1 MYKNRGTAWISNL
14 VVRYFQ
20 RRLKEAEILEN
31 KIKDKE
37 IEAARL
43 KEEAEQKRQVTSLG
57 YISVSNVCCHVMCCS
72 VRLLSALCKTI

>member
-1 MYKNRGTAWISNL
+1 MYKNMRTSWISNL

-57 YISVSNVCCHVMCCS
+57 YISGSNVCCLVLCCA
-72 VRLLSALCKTI
+72 VV